1 MSRLQEI
8 HDLLAETQEE
18 LEEQN
23 LSIVTY
29 WFARC
34 NIDRDEYMGFIDVII
49 QSIVEDEDFAEC
61 TTHEKLRVLMTHGFI
76 LGLVYG
82 REKQENE
89 L

>member
-1 MSRLQEI
+1 MSRLDEV

-18 LEEQN
+18 LIQDN
-23 LSIVTY
+23 VSIVTY

-34 NIDRDEYMGFIDVII
+34 NIDRDEYLNFIDQMIKTV
-49 QSIVEDEDFAEC
+49 VEEENFSDC
-61 TTHEKLRVLMTHGFI
+61 SNLEKLRILVTHGFV

-89 L
+89 F